1 MVWKNVPKRSK
12 GPGTWPEK
20 KRLEVLQSY
29 ILLGNLRQAAAL
41 NHVPEVTAKNWKTT
55 TWWKETEDEL
65 RRSSK
70 LQLSS
75 KLTDLVN
82 SAMVVIADR
91 LKDGDFVFNP
101 RTGQFIRKPV
111 SAEHA
116 NKIAVQL
123 IDRTIAVEKSAQT
136 ERVSDEGLEARLQ
149 KLRTEMLR
157 FAKAKVITGEFVD
170 VTPSSGLS
178 EAVERLTD
186 QGIPSINELSPKDD
200 EYDSETRPSP
210 NGFDSSDEH
219 SDSLGRVEV
228 PVQEVPESQPAR
240 VNPV

>member
-41 NHVPEVTAKNWKTT
+41 NHVPEVTAKSWKVSK
-55 TWWKETEDEL
+55 WWKETEDEL

-82 SAMVVIADR
+82 SALVVIADR

-116 NKIAVQL
+116 NKIATQL
-123 IDRTIAVEKSAQT
+123 IDRTIVVEKSAQT
-136 ERVSDEGLEARLQ
+136 ERVTDEGLDARLM
-149 KLRTEMLR
+149 KLRQEMLR

-170 VTPSSGLS
+170 VTPSSGLPQD
-178 EAVERLTD
+178 VERITD
-186 QGIPSINELSPKDD
+186 QGSPSTIELSPKDD
-200 EYDSETRPSP
+200 EYDGTPRQASNGISPS
-210 NGFDSSDEH
+210 
-219 SDSLGRVEV
+219 VEC
-228 PVQEVPESQPAR
+228 
-240 VNPV
+240 